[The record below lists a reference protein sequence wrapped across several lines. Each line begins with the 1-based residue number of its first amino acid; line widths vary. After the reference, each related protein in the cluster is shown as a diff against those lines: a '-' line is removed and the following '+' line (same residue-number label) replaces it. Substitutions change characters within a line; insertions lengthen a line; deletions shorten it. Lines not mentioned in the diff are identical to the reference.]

1 MASTRR
7 AAQREATRE
16 ALLDAAE
23 SLFAE
28 LGMMGASVEEISERA
43 GYTRG
48 AFYANFKDRAAIVE
62 EIVRRQQDRILAG
75 LAGVLAS
82 EPARTSDFDATLTAL
97 VERVL
102 DSMPRD
108 RQPWLLHAELDAY
121 AIRHPD
127 AAGSYRRMDAQFHE
141 QVAAMIEHAARLLG
155 RELLLAPAEV
165 ATVAIAVV
173 LRSGRDDLLDDTL
186 RPQETARAL
195 LPALLLG
202 FSRPVQA
209 GLAGT
214 NEG

>member
-7 AAQREATRE
+7 AAQREATRD

-28 LGMMGASVEEISERA
+28 RGVMGASVEEISERA

-75 LAGVLAS
+75 LAGALAS
-82 EPARTSDFDATLTAL
+82 DPARDSDLDAALTTL

-108 RQPWLLHAELDAY
+108 RKPWLLHAELEAY
-121 AIRHPD
+121 AIRHPEI
-127 AAGSYRRMDAQFHE
+127 AGSYRQMDAQFHE
-141 QVAAMIEHAARLLG
+141 QVAALIDRTTRSLG
-155 RELLLAPAEV
+155 RELILTPYEV
-165 ATVAIAVV
+165 AAAAIAVV

-195 LPALLLG
+195 LPALFLG
-202 FSRPVQA
+202 FSRPVQV

-214 NEG
+214 DEG